1 MEDTELRLKSMIIEK
16 YGSLKKFCEI
26 IDMPWTTLDSILKRG
41 ISNAN
46 ITNVLK
52 ITKELNIDAEKIASG
67 IIKDIDNLDPIAT
80 STAYINTGTNDG
92 LTEKDNKDIAKDL
105 ENIMNKLAND
115 EDGPASYDGENIP
128 EDDREM
134 FAAQLE
140 IMLRRLKTINKE
152 KYNPNKNKK

>member
-1 MEDTELRLKSMIIEK
+1 MGETELQLKTMIIEK
-16 YGSLKKFCEI
+16 YGNLKKFCEI

-41 ISNAN
+41 VSNAN
-46 ITNVLK
+46 ITNIMK
-52 ITKELNIDAEKIASG
+52 ITKELNIDTESLASG
-67 IIKDIDNLDPIAT
+67 LIKDNSNSESAEIPSDYVSD
-80 STAYINTGTNDG
+80 TNS
-92 LTEKDNKDIAKDL
+92 LTENDNKDIAKDL
-105 ENIMNKLAND
+105 ENIMNKLSND